1 MAAKLNRLILQLRA
15 MRTKMMLADAA
26 DTDVRSGGEQR
37 SKTTRPPEAHSVETP
52 RRPARRR
59 AHG

>member
-26 DTDVRSGGEQR
+26 SLDSGSAKEQAPKTARSGAR
-37 SKTTRPPEAHSVETP
+37 EAGAP
-52 RRPARRR
+52 RRAARRR
-59 AHG
+59 GHG